1 MTKLIMLVLTDGLV
15 IGFDRNG
22 DVNIE
27 GVMPASCGILE
38 NSSSVFQMHVEQIC
52 PPRPFCISFSFPG
65 EVDAC
70 MVMIRVVHGQLHA
83 MHGRMVVRVV
93 TSTYLPGA
101 ILEVTVGK
109 RQFPDTTP
117 KMAEEQTKAAS
128 LLAETERIK
137 PPSRQ
142 SSRSLDFYL
151 WRRFSTGTLIGS

>member
-1 MTKLIMLVLTDGLV
+1 MLVLTDGLV

-52 PPRPFCISFSFPG
+52 PPGPFCISFSLPG
-65 EVDAC
+65 EVDA
-70 MVMIRVVHGQLHA
+70 
-83 MHGRMVVRVV
+83 RMV

-117 KMAEEQTKAAS
+117 ERFPDTTPKMAG
-128 LLAETERIK
+128 IK
-137 PPSRQ
+137 RPNP
-142 SSRSLDFYL
+142 F
-151 WRRFSTGTLIGS
+151 